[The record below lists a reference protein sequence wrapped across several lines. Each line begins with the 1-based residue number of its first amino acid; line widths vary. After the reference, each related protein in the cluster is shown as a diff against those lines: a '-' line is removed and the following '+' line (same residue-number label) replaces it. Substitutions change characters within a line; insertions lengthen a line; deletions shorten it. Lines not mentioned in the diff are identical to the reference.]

1 MGISGWFGLE
11 AIAYSLN
18 YTIIMDSCQLSEI
31 EAVFSFLPV
40 PRAKQLQRNSE
51 FRSGKW
57 ASGYRFTKEALI
69 QRAINRPR
77 SHELVS

>member
-31 EAVFSFLPV
+31 EAFSAFAHAQSQAITDKFRISVRKVGLPL
-40 PRAKQLQRNSE
+40 PL
-51 FRSGKW
+51 
-57 ASGYRFTKEALI
+57 
-69 QRAINRPR
+69 
-77 SHELVS
+77 H